1 MEKES
6 TFGSLLRHEVD
17 LHRSNP
23 ARLLITG
30 LMMII
35 VILALYRGG
44 AIFHH
49 RAESVHEAQAA
60 AEREWAKFKPEQW
73 LNAGVGSGK
82 WIYQSPLPSSML
94 MDGISRNQTAG
105 LRVRVGLA
113 PAHRTEL
120 TDGQQAWNPQVSRF
134 GSLDLGFVLTV
145 LAPLWVILLTF
156 DAVSGEKERG
166 TLRLLFSYPV
176 DRKSY
181 LNAKALGLLIWVVV
195 PISIALFIGLLIN
208 GFSGYFQN
216 GFIHPMRLI
225 LFASTGFLYLAFWG
239 LAGLWASARSTDSRR
254 SLMLLL
260 LVWVVFTFF
269 IPRIAMIVGDQLH
282 PRATKMEIDI
292 AKRALLTEGRR
303 ILDEDH
309 HGKPPA
315 SWMEERVLVAGK
327 ILPKEAEIDRAFAME
342 REAAHRTK
350 TGLASL
356 SPMAVTS
363 FALMD
368 LAGTGERRYRHFIDQ
383 VESYRHQFSGY
394 YASVAG
400 QEPKEVKVIFA
411 GIPGFQYREESLAEV
426 VGRTWPKMFWLAL
439 LAGMAYAAVVRGIS
453 RYDMR

>member
-6 TFGSLLRHEVD
+6 TFGSLLRHELD

-23 ARLLITG
+23 ARRLITG
-30 LMMII
+30 LMMVII
-35 VILALYRGG
+35 VLAIYRGG
-44 AIFHH
+44 EIFHH
-49 RAESVHEAQAA
+49 RSESTREAEEAARA
-60 AEREWAKFKPEQW
+60 EWAKFKPEQW
-73 LNAGVGSGK
+73 LSAGVGSGK
-82 WIYQSPLPSSML
+82 WIYQQPLPSSIL

-145 LAPLWVILLTF
+145 LAPLWAILLTF

-176 DRKSY
+176 SRRSF
-181 LNAKALGLLIWVVV
+181 LNAKAVGFLIWMAA
-195 PISIALFIGLLIN
+195 PISIALLIGIATSAV
-208 GFSGYFQN
+208 GGHFQN
-216 GFIHPMRLI
+216 GFIAPSRLA
-225 LFASTGFLYLAFWG
+225 LFAVTAFLYLAFWG
-239 LAGLWASARSTDSRR
+239 MAGLWASARSIDSRR

-260 LVWVVFTFF
+260 LIWVVFTFF

-292 AKRALLTEGRR
+292 AKRALLVEARR
-303 ILDEDH
+303 ILDQDH
-309 HGKPPA
+309 HGNPPA
-315 SWMEERVLVAGK
+315 SWMEERILVAGK
-327 ILPKEAEIDRAFAME
+327 ALPKEAEIDRAFAME
-342 REAAHRTK
+342 REAALRTK

-356 SPMAVTS
+356 SPMAMAS

-368 LAGTGERRYRHFIDQ
+368 LAGTGERRYRDFIEQ
-383 VESYRHQFSGY
+383 VETFRYELSGY
-394 YASVAG
+394 YASVAR
-400 QEPKEVKVIFA
+400 QEPKEVKAIFA

-426 VGRTWPKMFWLAL
+426 VGRTWPKMFWLVL
-439 LAGMAYAAVVRGIS
+439 LAGVAYAAAVRGIR